1 MYKITAV
8 IGLVGLASA
17 ALENGAPP
25 AYQSAPPA
33 SDGTTSSSAAPVT
46 SSVVVSSSI
55 PAYPSSTPAAYTSSA
70 SSAVG
75 YSSVPVAYSSSASPV
90 SSSAYAISSS
100 VVPSST
106 SSAPPAP
113 TCDCWSKCF
122 EAAGVSGEGE
132 LCGNSE
138 VSSCIATTCSN
149 EEDKNYWTWYNSFC
163 SAVPTSSVTSTYSAS
178 ATVSSSSSV
187 SSSATPTPSCWN
199 DCFGQ
204 AGITSE
210 EQLCGNQQVNSC
222 IYYTCSAEEDQ
233 AYWSWYNSFC
243 PAPSTS
249 TVPASETYPVTT
261 SSSTVSSTSSAPTTT
276 ATGDCWEVCFAENN
290 VESQAS
296 LCGNDAVSK
305 CIHDTCSAD
314 LDKAYWDWY
323 NGYCTPTTGVSTL
336 TTICTPTE
344 PATTGAT
351 TGATTEIPPPY
362 TTTYETTYTTPAS
375 PVETAP
381 VDSGLPPAPSTWV
394 PATSAA
400 PPAPYNSP
408 AWSSPYSYPVAPT
421 GTGSAWSPNASPSG
435 YVPVPAT
442 GAGAANKAGGLIAVV
457 VAAAAFL

>member
-1 MYKITAV
+1 
-8 IGLVGLASA
+8 
-17 ALENGAPP
+17 
-25 AYQSAPPA
+25 
-33 SDGTTSSSAAPVT
+33 
-46 SSVVVSSSI
+46 
-55 PAYPSSTPAAYTSSA
+55 
-70 SSAVG
+70 
-75 YSSVPVAYSSSASPV
+75 V
-90 SSSAYAISSS
+90 SSSAYYSSS

-106 SSAPPAP
+106 SSSPPAP

-122 EAAGVSGEGE
+122 EAAGVSGEDE

-138 VSSCIATTCSN
+138 VSSCIATTCSD
-149 EEDKNYWTWYNSFC
+149 EEDKNYWTWYNGFC
-163 SAVPTSSVTSTYSAS
+163 DAVPTSSISATYSAS
-178 ATVSSSSSV
+178 TTASSTG
-187 SSSATPTPSCWN
+187 SATPTPTCWN

-204 AGITSE
+204 AGITAE

-249 TVPASETYPVTT
+249 SVPASETYPVTT
-261 SSSTVSSTSSAPTTT
+261 SSSSTSSAPVTT
-276 ATGDCWEVCFAENN
+276 ATGDCWEVCFAEND

-351 TGATTEIPPPY
+351 TGIPPPY

-400 PPAPYNSP
+400 PPAPWNSP
-408 AWSSPYSYPVAPT
+408 AWSSPYSYPVAP
-421 GTGSAWSPNASPSG
+421 TGSAWSPNASPSG

-457 VAAAAFL
+457 VAAVAFL